1 MTQASQLEHAWK
13 DDKNLAVL
21 RQCNSLRLR
30 QQHPRIWHLAP
41 GTYEQRAAITM
52 HHDPF
57 LMMTTVLMA
66 ASAVLLLGL
75 GMGANKQEGKDKTE
89 ATKASN
95 TSGAGSS
102 RS

>member
-1 MTQASQLEHAWK
+1 
-13 DDKNLAVL
+13 
-21 RQCNSLRLR
+21 
-30 QQHPRIWHLAP
+30 
-41 GTYEQRAAITM
+41 M